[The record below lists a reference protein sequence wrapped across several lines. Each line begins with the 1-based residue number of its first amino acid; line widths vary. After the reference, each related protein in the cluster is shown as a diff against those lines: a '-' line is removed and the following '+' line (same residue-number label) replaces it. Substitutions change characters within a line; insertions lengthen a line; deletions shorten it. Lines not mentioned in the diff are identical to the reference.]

1 MREPF
6 VARWPGVIPAG
17 SVCNEPAMTIDLLP
31 TIARLIGAK
40 LPDHTIDGLDIW
52 PLLSAQPGAK
62 NPHEAYYFYYADNE
76 LQAVSSGTKKL
87 YLPHTY
93 RTLAGRPGGKDGFP
107 VEYEQRTL
115 KEPEL
120 YDVVSDISETT
131 DIAAENPQI
140 VEQLLAI
147 AERARADL
155 GDSLA
160 KRKPSGA
167 QAVGKNREGVTTP
180 IRSAG
185 EGQHAVFIA
194 PSLALRVS

>member
-1 MREPF
+1 VREPF

-17 SVCNEPAMTIDLLP
+17 SVCHEPAMTIDLLP
-31 TIARLIGAK
+31 TIAGLIGAK

-52 PLLSAQPGAK
+52 PLLSGQPGAE
-62 NPHEAYYFYYADNE
+62 NPHDAYYFYYADNE

-93 RTLAGRPGGKDGFP
+93 RTLAGRPGGRDGLP
-107 VEYEQRTL
+107 VEYEHRTL

-131 DIAAENPQI
+131 DIAAENPQV
-140 VEQLLAI
+140 VELLLAI

-155 GDSLA
+155 GDSLTKHKA
-160 KRKPSGA
+160 TGARPSG
-167 QAVGKNREGVTTP
+167 R
-180 IRSAG
+180 
-185 EGQHAVFIA
+185 IA
-194 PSLALRVS
+194 EQ